1 MTNISAE
8 NLMEIIKVN
17 PNYEQIRII
26 ESKLQPG
33 LVIAG
38 AGSGKTTT
46 MAARVA
52 YLIINDLV
60 TPERILG

>member
-8 NLMEIIKVN
+8 NLMEIIKIN
-17 PNYEQIRII
+17 PNDEQIRII

-46 MAARVA
+46 MAAREIGRAHV
-52 YLIINDLV
+52 
-60 TPERILG
+60 